1 MSGPVTRFVDGATG
15 IIELSRPEKFN
26 CLSVEVHEAIDAAR
40 QEFESDPGV
49 RAILLRAQGKH
60 FCTGA
65 DLIKVKG
72 AITDADELD
81 RFIGCGMTVLS
92 RLEASPLPVVV
103 AVQGLCLAGGIEL
116 MLAADICF
124 AAESAQFGD
133 QHATFGLVPGWGGS
147 QRLTRIIGPR
157 RALDLLY
164 SARWMKAGEAQA
176 VGLVNYVVPDEAL
189 HDEALAY
196 CRTLGTRSR
205 PGLAEMKRLA
215 RQGAEMTLEQ
225 SMRLERDAA
234 VRHLQGAD
242 AAEGIAAFE
251 ERRTPRFGQ

>member
-1 MSGPVTRFVDGATG
+1 VSGPVTRSVDGTTG

-40 QEFESDPGV
+40 QAFEADPGV

-65 DLIKVKG
+65 DLTRVKT
-72 AITDADELD
+72 AMKDADELD
-81 RFIGCGMTVLS
+81 RFIACGMTVLS
-92 RLEASPLPVVV
+92 RLEASPLPVVA

-116 MLAADICF
+116 MLAADICL
-124 AAESAQFGD
+124 AGESAQFGD

-147 QRLTRIIGPR
+147 QRLTRIIGLR
-157 RALDLLY
+157 RTLDLLY
-164 SARWMKAGEAQA
+164 SARWMKAGEAHA

-215 RQGAEMTLEQ
+215 RQGADMTLEQ

-242 AAEGIAAFE
+242 AAEGVASFE
-251 ERRTPRFGQ
+251 ERRTPRFSQ

>member
-1 MSGPVTRFVDGATG
+1 VSAPVTSRVEGTTG
-15 IIELSRPEKFN
+15 IVELSRPKKFN

-40 QEFESDPGV
+40 QAFEADRAV

-65 DLIKVKG
+65 DLAQVKSV
-72 AITDADELD
+72 IRNADDLD
-81 RFIGCGMTVLS
+81 HFIGCGLAVLS

-124 AAESAQFGD
+124 AAETAQFGD

-147 QRLTRIIGPR
+147 QRLTRIIGLR
-157 RALDLLY
+157 RTLDLLY
-164 SARWMKAGEAQA
+164 SARWMKAEEAHTM
-176 VGLVNYVVPDEAL
+176 GLVNYVVPDEKL
-189 HDEALAY
+189 HEEALAY
-196 CRTLGTRSR
+196 CQAFATRSR
-205 PGLAEMKRLA
+205 PGIAEMKRLA
-215 RQGAEMTLEQ
+215 RQGADLTLEQ

-242 AAEGIAAFE
+242 GAEGIASFD
-251 ERRTPRFGQ
+251 ERRTPRFTQ

>member
-1 MSGPVTRFVDGATG
+1 MSGPVTSVVDGTTG

-40 QEFESDPGV
+40 QGFESAPDV

-60 FCTGA
+60 FCTGP
-65 DLIKVKG
+65 DLTRVKT
-72 AITDADELD
+72 AIGNADELD
-81 RFIGCGMTVLS
+81 RFIGCGMAVLS

-116 MLAADICF
+116 MLAADVCF

-147 QRLTRIIGPR
+147 QRLTRIIGLR
-157 RALDLLY
+157 RTLDLLY
-164 SARWMKAGEAQA
+164 SARWMKADEAHA

-189 HDEALAY
+189 HDDAQAY

-215 RQGAEMTLEQ
+215 RQGADLTLEQ

-242 AAEGIAAFE
+242 AAEGVASFE
-251 ERRTPRFGQ
+251 ERRTPRFNQ

>member
-1 MSGPVTRFVDGATG
+1 VSGPVTRSVDGTTG

-40 QEFESDPGV
+40 QAFESDPGV

-65 DLIKVKG
+65 DLTRVKT
-72 AITDADELD
+72 AIADAGELD
-81 RFIGCGMTVLS
+81 RFIACGLTVLS
-92 RLEASPLPVVV
+92 RLEASRLPVVV

-116 MLAADICF
+116 MLAADVCL
-124 AAESAQFGD
+124 AAQSAQFGD
-133 QHATFGLVPGWGGS
+133 QHAAFGLVPGWGGS
-147 QRLTRIIGPR
+147 QRLTRIIGLR
-157 RALDLLY
+157 RTLDLLY
-164 SARWMKAGEAQA
+164 SARWMTADEAHA
-176 VGLVNYVVPDEAL
+176 MGLVNYVVPDETL

-215 RQGAEMTLEQ
+215 RQGADMTLEQ

-234 VRHLQGAD
+234 VRHLQGPD
-242 AAEGIAAFE
+242 TAEGLAAFE
-251 ERRTPRFGQ
+251 HRRTPKFSQ